1 MKSQKNNKNVSTK
14 NMNKTTSM
22 SSSKNSK
29 KNYNFQ
35 KFKFAQGTSMTNII
49 STLDFYNEEEDRQKF
64 IEFLTS
70 SYIRLLRSDSR
81 NPEILISFIYFLNEF
96 SSHTNNLNYQLIK
109 LQTFDLNLCQE
120 LSMLRL
126 KNMIELTVEKNK
138 NSSSNERFKTSKL

>member
-1 MKSQKNNKNVSTK
+1 
-14 NMNKTTSM
+14 MNKSTSL

-35 KFKFAQGTSMTNII
+35 KFKFAQGNSSTTII